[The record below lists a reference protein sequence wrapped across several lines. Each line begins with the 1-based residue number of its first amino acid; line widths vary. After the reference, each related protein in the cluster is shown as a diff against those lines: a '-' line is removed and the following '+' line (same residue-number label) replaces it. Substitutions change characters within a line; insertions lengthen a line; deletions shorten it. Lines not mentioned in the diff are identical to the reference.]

1 MDLKKIKKLSEKRR
15 GGLTKVAADI
25 GMSVPNLHRCINN
38 NEIKA
43 SDLENLAKI
52 FEVPVSY
59 FFDEEEQPAPAKK
72 RKGCGDAILSVAET
86 LAGAPSREELQ
97 AKIDHLEEELASA
110 RRQMDINYRYITM
123 LEQQLGIEQPTEKN
137 TATA

>member
-1 MDLKKIKKLSEKRR
+1 MSIGKKIRELCEQKNISLASLGRKLGKTRTAVYAMVE
-15 GGLTKVAADI
+15 
-25 GMSVPNLHRCINN
+25 
-38 NEIKA
+38 NEDVSTAIVRQC
-43 SDLENLAKI
+43 AKI
-52 FEVPVSY
+52 FNVPVSY
-59 FFDEEEQPAPAKK
+59 FFDEEEQPAKK

-86 LAGAPSREELQ
+86 LTGAPSREELQ